1 MSVESQ
7 AQPTASAAAAGCP
20 VTGLDAPAAAAV
32 AAMAAGCPVNLDAAF
47 GHAPYQTYRE
57 LRDAGPIHP
66 VVLPDGSEAYIVSRF
81 EDVRQCYLDHK
92 RLSSNLDDAP
102 KPQGKAALAAPPVGA
117 LVLRRDEVSGHMM
130 INQDPPEHTRL
141 RKLLVQAFSAKRVK
155 AMEPPTQRI
164 AHELIDQFRDN
175 DTADLVAEFGKQLPV
190 RVQSVLLGV
199 LPSKQ
204 DQLIADLDELTG
216 GASTETAQKAL
227 DRIKVLLGEEIQ
239 RKRTEPAEDLLT
251 SLVQAGDEEGKAE
264 EIELLAAAIHVVT
277 AGYFGVQGMIGNCMY
292 WLLKSPETVA
302 ELIAN
307 PELRTTIMDEIF
319 RLDGPQQPGSVRYA
333 LEDVEVSGAV
343 IPKGSMVIL
352 SLGAASRDPE
362 VFPNPDAIDI
372 HRENAADSIAM
383 GAGVHYC
390 LASRMANMEV
400 AMACLAMFQSFPNL
414 RLAVPDEELLW
425 ELRMPMRSLKE
436 LPVLLR

>member
-7 AQPTASAAAAGCP
+7 SQPTASATATGCP
-20 VTGLDAPAAAAV
+20 VNLDGPAAAAV
-32 AAMAAGCPVNLDAAF
+32 AAMAAGCPVNLDGAF
-47 GHAPYQTYRE
+47 GNAPYQTYEKLRE
-57 LRDAGPIHP
+57 AGPIHP

-81 EDVRQCYLDHK
+81 EDVRQCYMDHK

-102 KPQGKAALAAPPVGA
+102 KPQGRAALAAPPVGA

-141 RKLLVQAFSAKRVK
+141 RKLLVKAFSAKRVT
-155 AMEPPTQRI
+155 AMEPHVRQI
-164 AHELIDQFRDN
+164 ANELIDNFRNN
-175 DTADLVAEFGKQLPV
+175 DRADLVSDFGKPLPV

-199 LPSKQ
+199 LPSRQ

-227 DRIKVLLGEEIQ
+227 DRIKVLLSEELE
-239 RKRTEPAEDLLT
+239 RKRVEPAEDLLT
-251 SLVQAGDEEGKAE
+251 ALVQAGEEEGRAE
-264 EIELLAAAIHVVT
+264 EIELLAAAIHVIT

-302 ELIAN
+302 ELLAD
-307 PELRTTIMDEIF
+307 PELRTEVMDEIF

-333 LEDVEVSGAV
+333 LEDVEVGGAV

-362 VFPNPDAIDI
+362 KFPNPDAIDI
-372 HRENAADSIAM
+372 RRENAAESIAM

-400 AMACLAMFQSFPNL
+400 AMACLTMFQTFPEL
-414 RLAVPDEELLW
+414 RLAVPDEELNW
-425 ELRMPMRSLKE
+425 ELRMPMRSLSR